1 MYMFARPYL
10 SPGHMF
16 PKNRMSSARLFESFI
31 AGRRPLPL
39 CPALRC
45 MGAGEQQQQQQQLGP
60 DYIYTT
66 TRNE

>member
-31 AGRRPLPL
+31 AGRPGR
-39 CPALRC
+39 CPC
-45 MGAGEQQQQQQQLGP
+45 MVAGEQQQQQLGP